1 MLHWAVDT
9 RQTVRLVLKTSTQT
23 SALVPVQW
31 SAASSSQAPPCEA
44 PVQCAVEGCKTSAG
58 QAPELPVQLS
68 ATSHWPAEARQTV
81 LLDLKTSTQVAALVP
96 VQWSA
101 ASSSHAP
108 PCEAPAQC
116 VVEGWKAS
124 AGQAPE
130 LPVQLSATSH
140 WPAEARQVVPLGLKA
155 SAGQTVLLPV
165 QVSATSQSPAEARQT
180 VPALPAGCWQALLV
194 PLH

>member
-1 MLHWAVDT
+1 SQIPTGA
-9 RQTVRLVLKTSTQT
+9 RQTKPLGCT
-23 SALVPVQW
+23 ALAGQLSLTPSQL
-31 SAASSSQAPPCEA
+31 SGRSQAPAEA
-44 PVQCAVEGCKTSAG
+44 RQTAVLLASAG

-68 ATSHWPAEARQTV
+68 ATSHWPAEPRQTV
-81 LLDLKTSTQVAALVP
+81 LLDLKTSAQVSLVP

-101 ASSSHAP
+101 ASLSQAAAS
-108 PCEAPAQC
+108 EAPVQC
-116 VVEGWKAS
+116 VVEGWKTS
-124 AGQAPE
+124 AGQPPE
-130 LPVQLSATSH
+130 SPGPPSATSH